1 MVLSNKL
8 AIHLFNSFPPHTHY
22 AWDQHV
28 IPFFP
33 LPLVVKELNG
43 RREAGRA
50 RRRAQRCLDGRQHDL
65 DDGGPGELNGQARS
79 RCVGMASMRGGAEQ
93 DGEAESFTKSAERWG
108 LDGEKDGE
116 RTTMARLLDGNFLP
130 FH

>member
-1 MVLSNKL
+1 
-8 AIHLFNSFPPHTHY
+8 
-22 AWDQHV
+22 
-28 IPFFP
+28 
-33 LPLVVKELNG
+33 
-43 RREAGRA
+43 
-50 RRRAQRCLDGRQHDL
+50 
-65 DDGGPGELNGQARS
+65 
-79 RCVGMASMRGGAEQ
+79 MASMRGGAEQ